1 MYSHHLQK
9 LARTR
14 LEDVLLDEG
23 ILDRAQIEL
32 AVQDAQQGNLP
43 LSQVLAEREVLDE
56 WQLAKLIS
64 VHYSLP
70 FVDLSDLSLQWDLLE
85 TIPLDVCYQHTIL
98 PLGAFGPSLA
108 LAAAEMPTP
117 ECLDAITDSTGKI
130 PFIYVAVRR
139 QLLET
144 LETMARHSGQES
156 SLPSRGPSLPPQP
169 SMPSMPTEVSVATD
183 GGGGDME
190 TGGWEDGGA
199 WESIFDLGDD
209 AVKADVEGESEGD

>member
-1 MYSHHLQK
+1 MYTHHLQK

-32 AVQDAQQGNLP
+32 ALQDASQSNLP

-70 FVDLSDLSLQWDLLE
+70 FVDLSDLSLQWDLLD
-85 TIPLDVCYQHTIL
+85 LL
-98 PLGAFGPSLA
+98 PLEFCYEQTVLPMGVFGPSIA
-108 LAAAEMPTP
+108 IAAAEMPSP
-117 ECLDAITDSTGKI
+117 ETLNKISETTDKV
-130 PFIYVAVRR
+130 PFIYVVVRR

-144 LETMARHSGQES
+144 IETMARHSGQET
-156 SLPSRGPSLPPQP
+156 SLPSRAPSLPPPPQETV
-169 SMPSMPTEVSVATD
+169 MPTEVSVASEP
-183 GGGGDME
+183 GSGGDME

-209 AVKADVEGESEGD
+209 AVKADID